1 MKGKDFRLSSEC
13 FLLHYLLAH
22 AHSLGCVWRAS
33 ASLSVVSKLFGALAF
48 ASGLRGFLTI
58 KFPENLEEFS
68 FVEF

>member
-33 ASLSVVSKLFGALAF
+33 GELSAVSKLVLLAF
-48 ASGLRGFLTI
+48 ASGLRGFLMI
-58 KFPENLEEFS
+58 KFSEKLEEFS